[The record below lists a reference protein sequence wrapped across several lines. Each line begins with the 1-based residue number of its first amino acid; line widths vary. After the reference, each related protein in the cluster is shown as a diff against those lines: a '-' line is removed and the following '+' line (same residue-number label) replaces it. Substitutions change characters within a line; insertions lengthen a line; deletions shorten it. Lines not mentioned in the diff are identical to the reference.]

1 MRGADVLPVFPV
13 TARMNKANHLEIGGC
28 DVLDLAG
35 QYGTPLYVFD
45 EETIRDVCR
54 SFMRAFSTR
63 YPNVQPLYASKAFT
77 TLGLVRLVESE
88 GYGLDVVSA
97 GEAAMAAKA
106 GFPMEKVYF
115 HGNNKGREELEY
127 VLRLGLG
134 RVVVDN
140 LDELGLLERV
150 CEMAKKKQ
158 DILLRISPGVDP
170 HTHAHTTTGILDSK
184 FGLPIVTGHA
194 EEAVKRATK
203 SPWVNLVG
211 LHFHLG
217 SPIWETHPFEEAI
230 DIVLKFAKDMMA
242 KHGLQLK
249 EFSPGG
255 GFAVRYLMG
264 DEPPTADAYADV
276 ITKAI
281 KAGCAL
287 HKIEMPKLL
296 IEPGRAVVG
305 RAGVAIYTVGAMK
318 NIPGI
323 RTYVAVDGGMGDNI
337 RPAIYGSKYEAV
349 LANRMQEEAAGPVTI
364 AGKYCES
371 GDILV
376 KDIPLPT
383 PKAGD
388 RVAIPVSGAYCLA
401 MSSNYNL
408 AQKPAVIV
416 VKDGQSRVWR
426 RRETLED
433 LLRNDND

>member
-13 TARMNKANHLEIGGC
+13 TARMNTSNHLEIGGC
-28 DVLDLAG
+28 DVLSLAE

-45 EETIRDVCR
+45 EETIREVCR
-54 SFMRAFSTR
+54 SFMEAFSAR

-77 TLGLVRLVESE
+77 TTGLVRLVQSE

-97 GEAAMAAKA
+97 GEAAVAAKA

-127 VLRLGLG
+127 VLQLGLG

-140 LDELGLLERV
+140 LDELALLEAV
-150 CEMAKKKQ
+150 CEKAKKKQ

-194 EEAVKRATK
+194 EEAVKRATT
-203 SPWVNLVG
+203 SEWVTLLG

-230 DIVLKFAKDMMA
+230 DIVLKFAKEMMR
-242 KHGLQLK
+242 KHGMRLD

-255 GFAVRYLMG
+255 GFAVRYLLSE
-264 DEPPTADAYADV
+264 EPPTADAYAEV

-281 KAGCAL
+281 KAGCAEHEIAL
-287 HKIEMPKLL
+287 PKVL

-305 RAGVAIYTVGAMK
+305 RAGVAVYTVGAIK

-349 LANRMQEEAAGPVTI
+349 LANRMSEEVAGPVTI

-376 KDIPLPT
+376 KDIKMPM

-388 RVAIPVSGAYCLA
+388 RVAVPVSGAYCLA

-408 AQKPAVIV
+408 AQKPAVV
-416 VKDGQSRVWR
+416 LVKDGQSKVWR
-426 RRETLED
+426 RRETFED
-433 LLRNDND
+433 LMRYDSY